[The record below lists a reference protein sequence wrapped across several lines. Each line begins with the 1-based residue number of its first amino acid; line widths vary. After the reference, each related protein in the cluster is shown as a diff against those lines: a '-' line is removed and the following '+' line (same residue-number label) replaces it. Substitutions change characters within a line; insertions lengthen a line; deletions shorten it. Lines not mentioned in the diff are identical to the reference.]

1 MLCFQTFIK
10 FILRFSASL
19 LLLFLMSCNTKQSHP
34 ARSITSS
41 FYYWKSVFAL
51 SAFEKQQLKEHK
63 VNTLYIKYFDV
74 DWNATTNNPVP
85 VAQLRVADKSFF
97 SQNAYKI
104 IPTVFISNEC
114 IFKIDSSQCERLA
127 DKILL
132 LIKDINQVNTIGNI
146 SEIQID
152 CDWTASTREKY
163 FSILKA
169 LQHKDS
175 ALSYSATI
183 RLHQV
188 KYLQKTGVPP
198 VSRGLLMCY
207 NMGNLKDAS
216 VTNSILDVEEFKK
229 YSSNL
234 GSYPLPLDVG
244 LPLFEWYV
252 LFRHGTYIGLVRDVD
267 VNMLKS
273 VSKQTGN
280 RYEMLAHTTLN
291 GYGLKKGD
299 ILRHEQSDYN
309 EIMKT
314 TRIVSDNI
322 KTTEL
327 RISLYHL
334 DSLILK
340 KYTTDEIE
348 NIFNSL
354 R

>member
-1 MLCFQTFIK
+1 M
-10 FILRFSASL
+10 
-19 LLLFLMSCNTKQSHP
+19 
-34 ARSITSS
+34 
-41 FYYWKSVFAL
+41 
-51 SAFEKQQLKEHK
+51 QQLKEHK

-74 DWNATTNNPVP
+74 GWDETTNKPVP
-85 VAQLRVADKSFF
+85 IAQLRVADKSFF
-97 SQNAYKI
+97 AQNSYKI

-114 IFKIDSSQCERLA
+114 IFKIDSSQCEGLA
-127 DKILL
+127 GKILL
-132 LIKDINQVNTIGNI
+132 LIKDIDRVNTIGNI

-152 CDWTASTREKY
+152 CDWTASTRGKY

-169 LQHKDS
+169 LQYKDS

-188 KYLQKTGVPP
+188 KYLQQTGVPP

-216 VTNSILDVEEFKK
+216 VRNSILDVEEFKK

-267 VNMLKS
+267 INLLKS
-273 VSKQTGN
+273 VSKHTDN
-280 RYEMLAHTTLN
+280 RYDMLADTALN
-291 GYGLKKGD
+291 GYDLKKGD
-299 ILRHEQSDYN
+299 ILRYEKSGYN
-309 EIMKT
+309 EIMKAT
-314 TRIVSDNI
+314 KIVSDKM

-327 RISLYHL
+327 HISLYHL